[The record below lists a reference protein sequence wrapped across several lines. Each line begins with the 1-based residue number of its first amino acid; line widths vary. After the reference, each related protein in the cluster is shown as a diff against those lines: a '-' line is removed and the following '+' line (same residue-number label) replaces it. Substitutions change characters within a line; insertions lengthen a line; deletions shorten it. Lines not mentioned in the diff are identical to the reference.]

1 MSTDKNNQYKYKF
14 GNVYASEEAIVLN
27 FGKRLSRYFI
37 KLYEAN
43 EDLVYNILFY
53 RKDEKLIKYDSYLD
67 PLIVSKEFYEAHKD
81 NLYGCV
87 KLLEEDLYCSEDEA
101 KIIYSFL
108 LKINSIKL
116 LSNNAEIFV
125 NDIIKPFLEMHD
137 KLKLLKDKED
147 K

>member
-14 GNVYASEEAIVLN
+14 GNVYASEDAIVLN

-53 RKDEKLIKYDSYLD
+53 RKDEKLIKYDSYFD
-67 PLIVSKEFYEAHKD
+67 PLIVSKEFYEANKD

-87 KLLEEDLYCSEDEA
+87 KLLEEDLHCSEDEA